1 MESPLLVIEINSYE
15 FLTARNFGEDSSG
28 NVRMV
33 VEGATASSETV
44 TLQLGTTGIP
54 DCYPVLATGRIFE
67 IVWKTYIAYCMQNES
82 YIGQKGENE
91 IATGG
96 HFSIYSQSNF
106 LDYVAKGTFATH
118 EYPGPFIHYRVATE
132 THVLDIASVDPP
144 RIRSL
149 ESVNLNEPP
158 NLISCKT
165 YAKGNAPN
173 GT

>member
-1 MESPLLVIEINSYE
+1 MEPSPLTIEINSYE
-15 FLTARNFGEDSSG
+15 FLTARNFGEDSTGS
-28 NVRMV
+28 VRMV
-33 VEGATASSETV
+33 VEGAAASSETI

-67 IVWKTYIAYCMQNES
+67 IVWKTYIAFCMQNES

-96 HFSIYSQSNF
+96 HFSIYSRSNF

-132 THVLDIASVDPP
+132 THVLDIASIDQP

-149 ESVNLNEPP
+149 ESSDLNEPP
-158 NLISCKT
+158 NLISCKS
-165 YAKGNAPN
+165 YAKRNPRN